1 MSPVRRP
8 GFREKVKSPMAPRND
23 KDQDTT
29 PPEPTG
35 TETKSGIRIHT
46 LEDHSLGDIFFH
58 EHGADADH
66 DHDDDFLDVPLDQNP
81 LWIADNVRL
90 TSVGIDVGS
99 SGTQVIFSRLHLR
112 RMAEDMSS
120 RYYVVNRETLFQSPV
135 ALTPYESETRI
146 SGEELGRILD
156 EAYAAAGLKP
166 DDIDAGAV
174 ILTGEA
180 LRRENSKAIAA
191 TVSDRGGDFV
201 CATAGHHMESMLAAF
216 GSGAAAAS
224 QEGDRRILNVDIGG
238 GTAKLAIL
246 EEGQVKV
253 TAAVHVGGR
262 LQVVDEN
269 GVIVRLDPAGK
280 THAARA
286 GFDWKLGDTVTSEQ
300 LDKVADV
307 MAQTMIDS
315 LLVRPIPPD
324 IQNLYLTDP
333 IEDWGRIDGVL
344 FSGGVAEYVY
354 RREDRDFGDM
364 GLRLGHAI
372 ARRLDAGAL
381 PWELLPAGECIRATA
396 LGASEYSVQLSGNTT
411 YISNPGELLPR
422 RNLMVIQPPYECP
435 EEINAEDV
443 AKAVKAHR
451 KTFEVDNDDR
461 EIALSF
467 HWKGMPEYGRMH
479 AFAMGLV
486 MGLDDM
492 IAAGKPLFI
501 VLDGDIAQSLG
512 HILKDEME
520 VPVGVLV
527 IDGVVLWDFDYID
540 LGKIRLPSR
549 TVPVTI
555 KSLVFS
561 DDPRSGQRL
570 DHEHGHS
577 HSHGGGHHHHH
588 HGHDHGHSQSQSQSQ
603 SHDHGHG
610 HSHSHDHGHHHHHHH
625 GDDGHTHGGG
635 KG

>member
-1 MSPVRRP
+1 MI
-8 GFREKVKSPMAPRND
+8 ED
-23 KDQDTT
+23 KKDNKEIPTGP
-29 PPEPTG
+29 PPE
-35 TETKSGIRIHT
+35 HT
-46 LEDHSLGDIFFH
+46 LEDHEYGDVFFH
-58 EHGADADH
+58 EHGPDADH
-66 DHDDDFLDVPLDQNP
+66 DHDEDFDGPLEENP

-90 TSVGIDVGS
+90 NSVGIDVGS

-112 RMAEDMSS
+112 RLAEDMSS
-120 RYYVVNRETLFQSPV
+120 RYFVVKRETLFQSPV
-135 ALTPYESETRI
+135 TLTPYESETRI
-146 SGEELGRILD
+146 SDEALGRILD
-156 EAYAAAGLKP
+156 EAYAAAGLTP
-166 DDIDAGAV
+166 DNIDAGAV

-180 LRRENSKAIAA
+180 LRRENSQGIAA

-224 QEGDRRILNVDIGG
+224 QDGDKRILNIDIGG

-253 TAAVHVGGR
+253 TAAVHIGGR
-262 LQVVDEN
+262 LQVVDQAGKIE
-269 GVIVRLDPAGK
+269 RLDPAGR

-286 GFDWKLGDTVTSEQ
+286 GFDWNIGDTIDIDN
-300 LDKVADV
+300 LDKVADD
-307 MAQTMIDS
+307 MAKTLIQS
-315 LLVRPIPPD
+315 LVVRPLPD
-324 IQNLYLTDP
+324 DIANFYLTEP
-333 IEDWGRIDGVL
+333 IEDWGKIDGVM

-354 RREDRDFGDM
+354 GRENRDFGDM
-364 GLRLGHAI
+364 GKRLGTAI
-372 ARRLDAGAL
+372 ARRLEADAL
-381 PWELLPAGECIRATA
+381 PWPLLPAGECIRATA

-411 YISNPGELLPR
+411 FVSDYAELLPR
-422 RNLMVIQPPYECP
+422 RNLQVIQPPYDCP
-435 EEINAEDV
+435 DEIVADDV
-443 AKAVKAHR
+443 AKTVKAHR
-451 KTFEVDNDDR
+451 SAFEVDDAEI

-467 HWKGMPEYGRMH
+467 HWKGMPSYERMY
-479 AFAMGLV
+479 AFAQGLV
-486 MGLDDM
+486 QGLEDM

-512 HILKDEME
+512 HILKDELE

-570 DHEHGHS
+570 DHDHGHGNS
-577 HSHGGGHHHHH
+577 HSHGHHHHH
-588 HGHDHGHSQSQSQSQ
+588 HGD
-603 SHDHGHG
+603 GHG
-610 HSHSHDHGHHHHHHH
+610 HTYD
-625 GDDGHTHGGG
+625 
-635 KG
+635 

>member
-1 MSPVRRP
+1 MGQREGQDQKKSNTEIVEPKTPKGPPP
-8 GFREKVKSPMAPRND
+8 G
-23 KDQDTT
+23 
-29 PPEPTG
+29 
-35 TETKSGIRIHT
+35 HT
-46 LEDHSLGDIFFH
+46 LEDHAMGDVFFH
-58 EHGADADH
+58 EHGPDADH
-66 DHDDDFLDVPLDQNP
+66 DHDADFDDLPLEENP

-120 RYYVVNRETLFQSPV
+120 RYFVVNRETLFQSPV

-146 SGEELGRILD
+146 SDVELGKILD
-156 EAYAAAGLKP
+156 DAYEAAGLSP

-191 TVSDRGGDFV
+191 TVSDKGGDFV

-216 GSGAAAAS
+216 GSGAAKAS
-224 QEGDRRILNVDIGG
+224 QQNNRRILNVDIGG

-262 LQVVDEN
+262 LQVVDA
-269 GVIVRLDPAGK
+269 GGKIVRLDPAGR
-280 THAARA
+280 THAERV
-286 GFDWKLGDTVTSEQ
+286 GFKWAVSGKVTSEE
-300 LDKVADV
+300 LDQVADG
-307 MAQTMIDS
+307 MAKTLIES
-315 LLVRPIPPD
+315 LVKRPIPKD
-324 IQNLYLTDP
+324 IENFYLTDP
-333 IEDWGRIDGVL
+333 ILDWGRIDGVM

-354 RREDRDFGDM
+354 GREKRDFGDM
-364 GLRLGHAI
+364 GRRLGHAI
-372 ARRLDAGAL
+372 AQKLKEGAL
-381 PWELLPAGECIRATA
+381 PWPLMPAGECIRATA
-396 LGASEYSVQLSGNTT
+396 LGASEYSVQLSGNTCF
-411 YISNPGELLPR
+411 ISDQGALLPR
-422 RNLMVIQPPYECP
+422 RNLQVIQPPYNCP
-435 EEINAEDV
+435 DVIVSEDV

-451 KTFEVDNDDR
+451 RAFEVDNDDR

-467 HWKGMPEYGRMH
+467 HWKGMPSYERMY
-479 AFAMGLV
+479 AFADGLKL
-486 MGLDDM
+486 GLDDM
-492 IAAGKPLFI
+492 ILAGKPLFI

-512 HILKDEME
+512 HILKDELE
-520 VPVGVLV
+520 IPVGVLV

-570 DHEHGHS
+570 DHHHEDLEEHGHE
-577 HSHGGGHHHHH
+577 HSH
-588 HGHDHGHSQSQSQSQ
+588 
-603 SHDHGHG
+603 
-610 HSHSHDHGHHHHHHH
+610 
-625 GDDGHTHGGG
+625 
-635 KG
+635 